1 MVSPESM
8 QDGEADGV
16 KDWVRSVEVVDE
28 HDEETVV
35 GQLVE
40 VCCPRLLVLEEH
52 MCHCHQHL
60 VCVCVCV
67 CVCVESGCGHT
78 APLYIVA
85 LLLSPVCKMASAVV
99 RLCQSLNH
107 GLVRMTA
114 SHVYPPAIQWTTLVS
129 GWSSNLLCLYFIGN
143 VIQLLFLNG
152 TRVSF

>member
-52 MCHCHQHL
+52 MCHCHKHL
-60 VCVCVCV
+60 VGCVCVCV
-67 CVCVESGCGHT
+67 CVCGRW
-78 APLYIVA
+78 
-85 LLLSPVCKMASAVV
+85 M
-99 RLCQSLNH
+99 
-107 GLVRMTA
+107 
-114 SHVYPPAIQWTTLVS
+114 WTHST
-129 GWSSNLLCLYFIGN
+129 
-143 VIQLLFLNG
+143 
-152 TRVSF
+152 T